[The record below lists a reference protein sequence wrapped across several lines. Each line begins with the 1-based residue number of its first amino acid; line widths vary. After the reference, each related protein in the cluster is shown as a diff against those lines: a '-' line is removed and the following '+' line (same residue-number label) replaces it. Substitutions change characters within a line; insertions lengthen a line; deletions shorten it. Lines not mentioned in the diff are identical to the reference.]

1 MFEGKTIV
9 VGVSGGI
16 AAYKAAQLVSD
27 LAKTDA
33 DVHVLM
39 TENAAEFVS
48 ALTFETL
55 SKNRVA
61 ADTFDRNYEYDVEH
75 VALAKKADVMLI
87 APATANV
94 IAKFA
99 AGVADDMLTTTV
111 LAARCPKIV
120 APAMNTGMYDNPV
133 TQRNLETLR
142 GFGFTVLEPDSGLL
156 ACGDTGR
163 GRLPDPAVIFEAV
176 RAALT

>member
-48 ALTFETL
+48 RSPLRR
-55 SKNRVA
+55 SPK
-61 ADTFDRNYEYDVEH
+61 
-75 VALAKKADVMLI
+75 
-87 APATANV
+87 TASRRTPSTAITN
-94 IAKFA
+94 
-99 AGVADDMLTTTV
+99 TTSSTW
-111 LAARCPKIV
+111 RSQKRRTSC
-120 APAMNTGMYDNPV
+120 
-133 TQRNLETLR
+133 
-142 GFGFTVLEPDSGLL
+142 
-156 ACGDTGR
+156 
-163 GRLPDPAVIFEAV
+163 
-176 RAALT
+176 

>member
-61 ADTFDRNYEYDVEH
+61 ADTFDRNYE
-75 VALAKKADVMLI
+75 
-87 APATANV
+87 
-94 IAKFA
+94 
-99 AGVADDMLTTTV
+99 
-111 LAARCPKIV
+111 
-120 APAMNTGMYDNPV
+120 
-133 TQRNLETLR
+133 
-142 GFGFTVLEPDSGLL
+142 
-156 ACGDTGR
+156 
-163 GRLPDPAVIFEAV
+163 
-176 RAALT
+176 